1 MRAGFAGGRRGAAD
15 TAAGRQCGGCS
26 GRDTMRRTG
35 RGNERSVDATGRGGH
50 GGGARRTRRTGG
62 NAADA
67 AEETQ
72 CGGRGA
78 GMNGA
83 SIQRGAADT
92 ADGRQCGG
100 CSGRE
105 AMRRTMHTPAAV
117 RSRCVATQRRRRAS
131 AAQTGRPANER
142 ADGWTNRRMYGHAGI
157 IIDLRAGRPAGTRR
171 TRRDARGYDTR
182 LSAGGVPP
190 GSVRE
195 RLRRS
200 MRSTITATAPSPV
213 TLVAVPKLSMA
224 M

>member
-1 MRAGFAGGRRGAAD
+1 MGARTWEGHGAAAAEEPETRRAGRRD
-15 TAAGRQCGGCS
+15 RTYPR
-26 GRDTMRRTG
+26 MRRIPQLG
-35 RGNERSVDATGRGGH
+35 ACVPDSPGAD
-50 GGGARRTRRTGG
+50 GARRTRRPGG

-78 GMNGA
+78 GVNGA
-83 SIQRGAADT
+83 SMRWGAADT
-92 ADGRQCGG
+92 ADGMRCDGRCIRPQRCEAGVSLRRGG
-100 CSGRE
+100 EELR
-105 AMRRTMHTPAAV
+105 
-117 RSRCVATQRRRRAS
+117 RRRRAG
-131 AAQTGRPANER
+131 QRTNGPTDGRTAGCTDMR
-142 ADGWTNRRMYGHAGI
+142 ASSSTCG
-157 IIDLRAGRPAGTRR
+157 RAG
-171 TRRDARGYDTR
+171 TRRDARCYDTR

>member
-1 MRAGFAGGRRGAAD
+1 MGARTWEGHGAAAAEEPETRRAGRRD
-15 TAAGRQCGGCS
+15 RTYPR
-26 GRDTMRRTG
+26 MRRIPQLG
-35 RGNERSVDATGRGGH
+35 ACVPDSPGAD
-50 GGGARRTRRTGG
+50 GARRTRRPGG

>member
-1 MRAGFAGGRRGAAD
+1 
-15 TAAGRQCGGCS
+15 
-26 GRDTMRRTG
+26 MRRTG
-35 RGNERSVDATGRGGH
+35 RGNERSVDAKGAQRTQRPGR
-50 GGGARRTRRTGG
+50 

-83 SIQRGAADT
+83 SMRRGATDT
-92 ADGRQCGG
+92 ADGMRCGG
-100 CSGRE
+100 RCIRPQRRE
-105 AMRRTMHTPAAV
+105 AGVSLRRGGKEL
-117 RSRCVATQRRRRAS
+117 RRHRRAG
-131 AAQTGRPANER
+131 QRTNGPTDGRTAGCADMR
-142 ADGWTNRRMYGHAGI
+142 ASSSTCG
-157 IIDLRAGRPAGTRR
+157 RAGRPAGTRR

>member
-1 MRAGFAGGRRGAAD
+1 
-15 TAAGRQCGGCS
+15 
-26 GRDTMRRTG
+26 MRRIPQLG
-35 RGNERSVDATGRGGH
+35 ACVPDSPGAD
-50 GGGARRTRRTGG
+50 GARRTRRPGG

-105 AMRRTMHTPAAV
+105 AMRRTMHTPAAA
-117 RSRCVATQRRRRAS
+117 RSRCVATQRRQRAS

-142 ADGWTNRRMYGHAGI
+142 ADGWTNRRVCGHAGI
-157 IIDLRAGRPAGTRR
+157 IIDLRAGGPAGRDAADAAGRAGVTIPVCRPAASHRVRCGSGSGGRCGRQSPPRR
-171 TRRDARGYDTR
+171 RR
-182 LSAGGVPP
+182 P
-190 GSVRE
+190 
-195 RLRRS
+195 
-200 MRSTITATAPSPV
+200 
-213 TLVAVPKLSMA
+213 
-224 M
+224 